1 MEKNASEEE
10 MNASEEV
17 ILSDFDDGKWDDE
30 LNDEWEKKREERI
43 DVLRQNVLRT
53 IAVRNYDYA
62 SIKIKL
68 ISYRFIDRSH

>member
-43 DVLRQNVLRT
+43 DVLRQNVLHT